1 MLFLTQKYLH
11 STRTNPPMR
20 RIKYIIRDKEP
31 RNCTKQSIPMKKNK
45 RARKGKFQD
54 IDNKICDYLDARKTK
69 MIVDFND
76 RESASIKSFAV
87 KKKNEIKVNLRFISG
102 KLLMFAQP
110 SLKSFTYSLWE
121 TLHFPDPKVKEMFE
135 KYQIEKILC
144 YHVLIDTDSTSL
156 QFIIISDPYS
166 DFPDSKI
173 RDVLFEVIT
182 RTDIYKRFDPSH
194 PFWGNFNA
202 RKRKK

>member
-1 MLFLTQKYLH
+1 
-11 STRTNPPMR
+11 
-20 RIKYIIRDKEP
+20 
-31 RNCTKQSIPMKKNK
+31 
-45 RARKGKFQD
+45 
-54 IDNKICDYLDARKTK
+54 

-87 KKKNEIKVNLRFISG
+87 KKKNEIKVILRFISG

-121 TLHFPDPKVKEMFE
+121 TLHFPDPKVKEIFE
-135 KYQIEKILC
+135 KYQIKKILC

-182 RTDIYKRFDPSH
+182 RTDIYKRFDSSH
-194 PFWGNFNA
+194 PFWENFNA
-202 RKRKK
+202 RKEKWKKKLGLYDTERIDNPCYVTLAVNPKEYFEFFQDYSSNKKHK